1 MRMQTIVLV
10 LGGLGLG
17 GVPAV
22 AGAQSVDPGHRIFDT
37 RCARCHGGD
46 ANGGEMGPPI
56 RERLTTHDNP
66 QLAKMI
72 HEGLPAKGMP
82 PSDLGDSDTGDLVA
96 FLRSVERRPE
106 AAPVVRLKLQTT
118 DGKYLEGQVMGEG
131 FADLQL
137 MTDDKRVHLL
147 RREKDRVREVS
158 SQSDWPGYNGEPG
171 GNRYTR
177 LTQIDK
183 TNVAR
188 LAPRWVF
195 TIPGAGQSQTTPSV
209 VGGIMY
215 ISNPNECFAVD
226 AGTGRKIWQYRR
238 PRTTGA
244 TSGHANRGVAIAGDR
259 LFMETDNAHVIAL
272 NRHTGELLWDT
283 ELADWKKN

>member
-1 MRMQTIVLV
+1 MRMQTIELV
-10 LGGLGLG
+10 LGCLGLAC
-17 GVPAV
+17 VPAV
-22 AGAQSVDPGHRIFDT
+22 LSAQSVDPGHKIFDT

-56 RERLTTHDNP
+56 RERLTTRDDA
-66 QLAKMI
+66 QLAKLI
-72 HEGLPAKGMP
+72 HEGLASKGMP
-82 PSDLGDSDTGDLVA
+82 PSELGDAETGDLVA

-106 AAPVVRLKLQTT
+106 AVPVVRLKIQTT
-118 DGKYLEGQVMGEG
+118 DGNDLQGQVMGEG

-137 MTDDKRVHLL
+137 LTDDKRVHLL
-147 RREKDRVREVS
+147 RRTGDRVREVS

-215 ISNPNECFAVD
+215 ISNPNE
-226 AGTGRKIWQYRR
+226 
-238 PRTTGA
+238 
-244 TSGHANRGVAIAGDR
+244 
-259 LFMETDNAHVIAL
+259 
-272 NRHTGELLWDT
+272 
-283 ELADWKKN
+283 